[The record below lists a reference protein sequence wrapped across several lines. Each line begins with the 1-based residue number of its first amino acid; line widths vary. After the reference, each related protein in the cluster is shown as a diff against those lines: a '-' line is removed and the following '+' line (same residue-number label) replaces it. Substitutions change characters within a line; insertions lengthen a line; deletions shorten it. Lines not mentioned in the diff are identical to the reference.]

1 MADILDILKQTGAI
15 IADSHFV
22 LTSGKHA
29 PLYINK
35 DALYP
40 HTDMVSE
47 VGKLFAEKFKDT
59 DIDVVV
65 APALGGIILSQWT
78 ASHLSKLKGKEILGI
93 YTEKD
98 PESNQIFKRGYDL
111 LVKDKNVL
119 IIEDLTSTG
128 GSVKKVV
135 NTVRG
140 AGGNIVAV
148 CVMVNKNPGEVNEA
162 FIGAPFSSLAELPT
176 EIYDSADCPLCKS
189 GVPVNALV
197 GHGKKFLEEKKAAGA

>member
-35 DALYP
+35 DVLYP
-40 HTDMVSE
+40 HTDMASE
-47 VGKLFAEKFKDT
+47 VGLLFAEKFKDV

-140 AGGNIVAV
+140 AGGNIV
-148 CVMVNKNPGEVNEA
+148 
-162 FIGAPFSSLAELPT
+162 
-176 EIYDSADCPLCKS
+176 
-189 GVPVNALV
+189 
-197 GHGKKFLEEKKAAGA
+197 